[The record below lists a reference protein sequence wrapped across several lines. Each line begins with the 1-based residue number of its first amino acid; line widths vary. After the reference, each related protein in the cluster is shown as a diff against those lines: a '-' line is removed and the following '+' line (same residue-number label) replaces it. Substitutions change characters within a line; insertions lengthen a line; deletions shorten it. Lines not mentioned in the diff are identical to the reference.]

1 MKAKSSIW
9 TFGTKAVVYS
19 AIGAA
24 LYGVL
29 SWLTNFAQIPAA
41 GNVAI
46 RPAIVIPLFFGIAF
60 GPWVGAI
67 TGLVGNIIGDLLSGY
82 GFWIWWDIG
91 NGIIGLVAGLSAAMM
106 IDFKRIKDLITAEI
120 FVVLAVAVG
129 MFFASMTEIWV
140 SGVDFTTTM
149 AINFWPSF
157 LSNVINGLILTPILM
172 IAYSAVRDR
181 SGR

>member
-1 MKAKSSIW
+1 MKEKSSIW
-9 TFGTKAVVYS
+9 SFGTRAVVFS

-29 SWLTNFAQIPAA
+29 SWLTNFAQIPSA

-46 RPAIVIPLFFGIAF
+46 RPGIVIPLFFGIAF

-67 TGLVGNIIGDLLSGY
+67 TGFVGNILGDLLSGY
-82 GFWIWWDIG
+82 GFWIWWDVG
-91 NGIIGLVAGLSAAMM
+91 NGIIGLVAGLCAGMM
-106 IDFKRIKDLITAEI
+106 FDYKRVKDLVTAEI
-120 FVVLAVAVG
+120 FVVLACAAG

-140 SGVDFTTTM
+140 SGVDFATTM
-149 AINFWPSF
+149 TINFWPSF
-157 LSNVINGLILTPILM
+157 ISNVINGLILTPILM
-172 IAYSAVRDR
+172 IAYSAIRGR